1 MGCPAFLLRRLAALS
16 VLGLLLYAQGVA
28 RAQPPETSGAPA
40 APVTRVQFSEQVVLL
55 PKAASPFRIELEATV
70 FKPAGDGPFPL
81 VVINHGKAPGKP
93 AFQGRARFPAQSVE
107 FLRRGYVVVLP
118 MRQGFARSG
127 GPYIGGS
134 CNIEING
141 LQQAEDVVAAL
152 DYMVSQPYVD
162 KDRIVVIGQ
171 SHGGLTTMAFSTIS
185 YPGVLGVVNFA
196 GGLRNLSC
204 ADWEDRLIETFGNYG
219 KDARYPSLW
228 IYGDNDSYWPA
239 PLPARMFNAYKAN
252 AKGPA
257 ANARMIDVG
266 EFAGDSHRLFS
277 AREGIPVWLPE
288 VGAFFRSLGL
298 PFENGS

>member
-1 MGCPAFLLRRLAALS
+1 MGCPAFLLRCLAALQ
-16 VLGLLLYAQGVA
+16 VLGLLLYAPAVA
-28 RAQPPETSGAPA
+28 QAQPPGTAQSAPA
-40 APVTRVQFSEQVVLL
+40 TRVRFSEQVVLV
-55 PKAASPFRIELEATV
+55 PKAASPFRVGLEATV
-70 FKPAGDGPFPL
+70 FRPTGEGPFPL
-81 VVINHGKAPGKP
+81 VVINHGKSPGKP
-93 AFQGRARFPAQSVE
+93 VFQGRARFPAQTVE

-162 KDRIVVIGQ
+162 KDRIVVVGQ

-196 GGLRNLSC
+196 GGLRNLTC
-204 ADWEDRLIETFGNYG
+204 PDWEDRLIETFGNYG

-239 PLPARMFNAYKAN
+239 PLPDRMFNAYKAN
-252 AKGPA
+252 AKGA
-257 ANARMIDVG
+257 AADARLIDVG

-277 AREGIPVWLPE
+277 ARDGIPIWLPE

>member
-1 MGCPAFLLRRLAALS
+1 MGCPAFLLRCLATLQ
-16 VLGLLLYAQGVA
+16 VLGLLLYAPAVA
-28 RAQPPETSGAPA
+28 QAQPPGIAQSAPA
-40 APVTRVQFSEQVVLL
+40 TRVRFSEQVVLVS
-55 PKAASPFRIELEATV
+55 KAASPFRIDLEATV
-70 FKPAGDGPFPL
+70 FRPSGEGPFPL
-81 VVINHGKAPGKP
+81 VVINHGKSPGKP
-93 AFQGRARFPAQSVE
+93 VFQGRARFPAQTVE

-204 ADWEDRLIETFGNYG
+204 PDWEDKLIETFGDYG

-239 PLPARMFNAYKAN
+239 PLPDRMFNAYKAN
-252 AKGPA
+252 AKGA
-257 ANARMIDVG
+257 AADARMVDVG

-277 AREGIPVWLPE
+277 AREGIPLWLPP